1 MVTRADFTPEELRTI
16 QLAPV
21 MVIGAAAASEPGG
34 PMSIVKEMLGGLSG
48 LMQSIDQN
56 PSALVKELFE
66 NFDDQDFDSKQY
78 SDIGSDEGRRELMAA
93 SLPAARAGYDLV
105 LEKGSPDDATAY
117 AQAILTAAEA
127 ATKAAKTGS
136 FLGFG
141 GTQVTAS
148 EADYVKSLADTL
160 GFKMLS

>member
-34 PMSIVKEMLGGLSG
+34 PMSSVREMIGGLSG
-48 LMQSIDQN
+48 LMQSLDQN
-56 PSALVKELFE
+56 PSALVKDLFG
-66 NFDDQDFDSKQY
+66 NFDDQQFDADQY
-78 SDIGSDEGRRELMAA
+78 ANMKSDEARRELMAQ
-93 SLPAARAGYDLV
+93 SLPAAKAGYDLV
-105 LEKGSPDDATAY
+105 LAKASEADATAY
-117 AQAILTAAEA
+117 AQAMLTAAEA

-141 GTQVTAS
+141 GTKVTAS

-160 GFKMLS
+160 GFRALS